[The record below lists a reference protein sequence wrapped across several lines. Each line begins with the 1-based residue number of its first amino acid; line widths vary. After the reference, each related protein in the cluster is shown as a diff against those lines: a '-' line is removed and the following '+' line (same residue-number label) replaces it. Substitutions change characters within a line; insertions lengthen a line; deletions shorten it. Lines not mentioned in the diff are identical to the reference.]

1 MSRVN
6 QPDTLLT
13 ELREIQRRLRLL
25 EGGRPAAVSAAA
37 AAVSGAPVMVP
48 FVAARTEEWP
58 GTTSAD
64 WTALVRVL
72 TGPGAFHVVVES
84 VADADTTGEVRVLVQ
99 EDVVDEQIAVTADL
113 TRSSVSVTPEAAS
126 TEILVEARRTGGA
139 GAVRVVAFLLPG
151 T

>member
-25 EGGRPAAVSAAA
+25 EGGRPAVAAAVSAA
-37 AAVSGAPVMVP
+37 SVMVP

-58 GTTSAD
+58 GTTSSD

-72 TGPGAFHVVVES
+72 TGPGAFQVVVES
-84 VADADTTGEVRVLVQ
+84 VADADTTGEVRILVQ
-99 EDVVDEQIAVTADL
+99 GDVVDDQIAVTADL
-113 TRSSVSVTPEAAS
+113 NRLSVSVSPEGAS
-126 TEILVEARRTGGA
+126 TEIVVEARRTGGA
-139 GAVRVVAFLLPG
+139 GAVRVVAFLLPDG
-151 T
+151 

>member
-25 EGGRPAAVSAAA
+25 EGGRPATAVSAAA
-37 AAVSGAPVMVP
+37 SVMVP

-64 WTALVRVL
+64 RTALVRVL
-72 TGPGAFHVVVES
+72 TGPGAFQVVVES

-99 EDVVDEQIAVTADL
+99 GAEVGDLVTVTAEL
-113 TRSSVSVTPEAAS
+113 SRLSVPVSPEAAS
-126 TEILVEARRTGGA
+126 TEIVVEARRTGGD
-139 GAVRVVAFLLPG
+139 GAVRVVAFLLPEA
-151 T
+151 